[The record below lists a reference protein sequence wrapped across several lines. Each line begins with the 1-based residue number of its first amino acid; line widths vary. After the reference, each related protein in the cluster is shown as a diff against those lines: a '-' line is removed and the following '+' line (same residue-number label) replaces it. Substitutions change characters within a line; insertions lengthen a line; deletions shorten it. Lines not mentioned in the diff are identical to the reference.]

1 MKALL
6 LTLALLAYAPQ
17 HAGTPLSP
25 ALEKKAQEIGK
36 TIRCAVCQGLSVAD
50 SPSPMAQSMMDR
62 VRELVKDGKSEQDI
76 HAYFVERYGEWIL
89 LEPKA
94 EGFNL
99 IVWVLPFVFVGLGLA
114 VIARNTAKSEDAR
127 AAGQPAQEEPED
139 PYLKAIRERVE
150 KS

>member
-1 MKALL
+1 MKWLL
-6 LTLALLAYAPQ
+6 LLALAAYAPQ
-17 HAGTPLSP
+17 HAGTPITP
-25 ALEKKAQEIGK
+25 ELEAKAHPIGK

-62 VRELVKDGKSEQDI
+62 VRELVTEGKSEAEI

-114 VIARNTAKSEDAR
+114 VIARNTAVKEDAR
-127 AAGQPAQEEPED
+127 QAGPAPEAADD
-139 PYLKAIRERVE
+139 PYLKAVRERVE